1 MKKHHKKLLLISIM
15 MYTLVFLTNC
25 TKEKDEEP
33 IVNELEIKEDK
44 LCKTWHQDYL
54 LIDGDT
60 ADYGPYYYQ
69 ITIDKNKDYT
79 IALYKVNEQGET
91 IDTTHYFTE
100 WRWADHTNAIV
111 VHYVFDEDFWWYYK
125 IKSLDENEMIIEED
139 TDNGVYVY
147 FYSAV
152 ND

>member
-1 MKKHHKKLLLISIM
+1 MNKYLNKVCIILLI
-15 MYTLVFLTNC
+15 TVGFLLTNC
-25 TKEKDEEP
+25 TKEDEAQ
-33 IVNELEIKEDK
+33 IVNELEIKENK

-60 ADYGPYYYQ
+60 TDPDPFYYQ
-69 ITIDKNKDYT
+69 ITIEKNKDYI
-79 IALYKVNEQGET
+79 IAIYRVNDLGVT

-111 VHYVFDEDFWWYYK
+111 VHDIFDEDYWWFHK

-139 TDNGVYVY
+139 TDNGVYQY
-147 FYSAV
+147 YYTAV
-152 ND
+152 E